1 MTYNHQ
7 LWDIYR
13 EITATEYSTEVVT
26 KTQAPAPVQQAD
38 ILPPG
43 QAQLLGNILPE
54 LLNIPE
60 LAQLAL
66 YSDIAN
72 FQQTSPS
79 LENDVQYDDID
90 SLLLDPEL
98 LEVLQNSPE
107 IVNIQQNENLYQ
119 EKVVRTQEPEVW
131 CEC

>member
-1 MTYNHQ
+1 M
-7 LWDIYR
+7 
-13 EITATEYSTEVVT
+13 VT

-119 EKVVRTQEPEVW
+119 EKVVRTQEPEV
-131 CEC
+131 